1 MIKKMLLTILSAAS
15 LYAAPTIKLLSV
27 GGIVY
32 AESQSKQSV
41 KVPAMRNR
49 VYAQLARAQKLA
61 DEGVKLEGFDVLDEV
76 KDRIDSLNSYEKAML
91 WNFYGFMYYGNDD
104 LDSAIDSFEH
114 VIAEEAIPESLR
126 LSTLYSLAQLAM
138 QQQDYTASIQHLKK
152 WQGFNGKALTGQQ
165 YMMFAQAY
173 YQNKQYQQ
181 SLGFVNKAVDSV
193 LAKNGIP
200 KENWLVLQRANYYEL
215 KQPNEVVKVIE
226 NLVRYYNKPNYWV
239 QLSGMY
245 GEVGQ
250 EDKQLAI
257 MESAWQAGFVTKSN
271 DILTLVQL
279 YLYHGVPFKAA
290 KLLNESIEQGD
301 VVAEVRYLDL
311 LAQAYIAAKNDDKA
325 IPVLKS
331 AAKIADS
338 GKFDAYLAQA
348 YLNTEQWLLA
358 YDAADRAIERGG
370 LTRLGDMHLV
380 KGMAS
385 YNLQQF
391 ERSLMAFTQAKKL
404 KESAKTAKQWFH
416 YVEREQGVQNRLAML
431 N

>member
-152 WQGFNGKALTGQQ
+152 WQGFNSKALTGQQ

-290 KLLNESIEQGD
+290 KLLNESIEKGD

-358 YDAADRAIERGG
+358 YDAADRAIKRGG

-416 YVEREQGVQNRLAML
+416 YVEQEQGVQNRLAML